1 MTLRWL
7 RGDLALWVKYNCLLA
22 PSPHGQSLPEDH
34 HHHVASRAPLN
45 TAGKEAAIHCDI
57 KRQGTGDKKVL
68 LTESGPVPGAVLL
81 GFNAQTS
88 PQHSS
93 IPFTC
98 V

>member
-7 RGDLALWVKYNCLLA
+7 RGDLALWVKHNCLLA

-57 KRQGTGDKKVL
+57 KRQGTGDKQVL